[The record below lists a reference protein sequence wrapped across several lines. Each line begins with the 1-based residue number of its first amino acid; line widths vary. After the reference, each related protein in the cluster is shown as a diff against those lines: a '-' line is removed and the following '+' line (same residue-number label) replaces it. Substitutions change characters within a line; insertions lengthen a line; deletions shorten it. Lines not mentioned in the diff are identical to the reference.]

1 MMMKYMYHWI
11 SIGFGIKQYKIN
23 RILQSNFQ
31 KVVMIMNKQR
41 AQEIAASSIL
51 ANVTYNEVP
60 IYIQNVNENN
70 ETARIYPL
78 DEPENE
84 QNVPLINLI
93 EH

>member
-1 MMMKYMYHWI
+1 
-11 SIGFGIKQYKIN
+11 
-23 RILQSNFQ
+23 
-31 KVVMIMNKQR
+31 MNKQR
-41 AQEIAASSIL
+41 AKEIAASPIL

-84 QNVPLINLI
+84 QSVPLTHLI

>member
-1 MMMKYMYHWI
+1 
-11 SIGFGIKQYKIN
+11 
-23 RILQSNFQ
+23 
-31 KVVMIMNKQR
+31 MIMNKQR
-41 AQEIAASSIL
+41 AQEIATSPIL

-70 ETARIYPL
+70 DTARIYPL

-84 QNVPLINLI
+84 QNVPLTNLI